1 MIGQCGE
8 CAWAWMVV
16 RHLSSGSVGRWRSA
30 HHAEAVAKRLGGI
43 CRRRE
48 EKARSRPRKYG
59 ARGRERRQGGA
70 SAACQD
76 KSDLVG
82 DGANR
87 HHTQSTEAAVRG
99 AKQADGKQYG
109 RQPVPLRPTIPKSG
123 DARAPVHRTGP
134 SSTGW
139 LPSSASASQRLY
151 GFGFDNPGNAGSLLR
166 NLVRSGW
173 YN

>member
-1 MIGQCGE
+1 MESVRGRGWWSGIYRPAVWGGGGRHITQKRWQSD
-8 CAWAWMVV
+8 WA
-16 RHLSSGSVGRWRSA
+16 GYADDG
-30 HHAEAVAKRLGGI
+30 
-43 CRRRE
+43 RRRHGHAQE
-48 EKARSRPRKYG
+48 STALVAEKG
-59 ARGRERRQGGA
+59 GRAERQQQPG
-70 SAACQD
+70 QD

-151 GFGFDNPGNAGSLLR
+151 GFGFDNPGNAGSLLG

-173 YN
+173 